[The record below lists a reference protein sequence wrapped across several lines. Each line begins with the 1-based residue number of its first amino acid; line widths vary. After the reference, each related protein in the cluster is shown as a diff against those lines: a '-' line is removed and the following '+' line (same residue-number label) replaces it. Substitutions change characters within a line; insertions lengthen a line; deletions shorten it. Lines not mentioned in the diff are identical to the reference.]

1 MATVGIQ
8 PKKLKSGKR
17 SYALWYKDPST
28 GKQRHYKTYRLKKV
42 ADEELMKLRIL
53 IDTGS
58 VPEASIRKK
67 RGVITLSEIGDML
80 RRDWR
85 NKVRTGEMVR
95 KTEEG
100 YTLQLQSIEKVFGE
114 RLFGS
119 ITKDEILDYR
129 IEVAETFS
137 NVSSNRR
144 FFIFKQLYA
153 KAKEKGYIGQDE
165 ISGVRYLSEKKH
177 ERTFWLRPEQL
188 SMLLDAARQNRSKH
202 HMVLAI
208 LLAAEHGA
216 SRQEILSLKWNDID
230 FELAGNGCINFHRTK
245 NGVRRI
251 HRLDMGRTRN
261 ALLERRR
268 YLAERRDIAEDKVE
282 GYVVGHVDG
291 SPMIRFK
298 ASWDTIKRKAG
309 FEKMHFHDLRHTF
322 CTNLV
327 CSGMTLKQ
335 VKELIGHRTMEMT
348 ERYAH
353 FEQLQ
358 DFGGLRELANRYE
371 HGESQARSGV

>member
-1 MATVGIQ
+1 MSTVGIQ
-8 PKKLKSGKR
+8 PKKLSNGKR
-17 SYALWYKDPST
+17 SYSVWYKDPVS

-42 ADEELMKLRIL
+42 ADEEVAKLRVL
-53 IDTGS
+53 IDTGT
-58 VPEASIRKK
+58 VPDAPTRRK
-67 RGVITLSEIGDML
+67 RGVITLTEIGDLL

-85 NKVRTGEMVR
+85 NKVRTAEMVR

-100 YTLQLQSIEKVFGE
+100 YLLQLHAIEKVFGD
-114 RLFGS
+114 RIFGS

-129 IEVAETFS
+129 IEVAEMFS

-153 KAKEKGYIGQDE
+153 KAKEKGYIGQDG
-165 ISGVRYLSEKKH
+165 ISKVRYLSEKKH

-188 SMLLDAARQNRSKH
+188 TLLLDAARQNRSKH

-216 SRQEILSLKWNDID
+216 SKQEILSLKWEDVD

-251 HRLDMGRTRN
+251 HRLDMGRTRK
-261 ALLERRR
+261 ALLERRQ
-268 YLAERRDIAEDKVE
+268 YLAERRNIPEDKVD
-282 GYVVGHVDG
+282 GYIVGHVDG
-291 SPMIRFK
+291 SRMIRFK
-298 ASWDTIKRKAG
+298 SSWDTIRRTAG

-327 CSGMTLKQ
+327 CSGMTLKH

-358 DFGGLRELANRYE
+358 DFGGLRERAARYE
-371 HGESQARSGV
+371 RGKSQALSGV

>member
-1 MATVGIQ
+1 MSSTVFRFSLGELFQ
-8 PKKLKSGKR
+8 CLEKLK
-17 SYALWYKDPST
+17 DPAT

-42 ADEELMKLRIL
+42 ADEELAKLRIL
-53 IDTGS
+53 IDTGT
-58 VPEASIRKK
+58 VPAAPTRRK
-67 RGVITLSEIGDML
+67 RGVVTLVEIGDLL

-85 NKVRTGEMVR
+85 NKVRSGELVKR
-95 KTEEG
+95 AEEG
-100 YTLQLQSIEKVFGE
+100 YLGHLKLIEKVFGN
-114 RLFGS
+114 RMLGS
-119 ITKDEILDYR
+119 ITKAEILDYR
-129 IEVAETFS
+129 IDIAES
-137 NVSSNRR
+137 NSNINSNRR
-144 FFIFKQLYA
+144 FFIIKQLFV
-153 KAKEKGYIGQDE
+153 KAKEKGYLTRDE
-165 ISGVRYLSEKKH
+165 ISPVKYLSEKKH

-188 SMLLDAARQNRSKH
+188 SLLLDAARQNRSRH

-216 SRQEILSLKWNDID
+216 SKQEILSLKWEDID
-230 FELAGNGCINFHRTK
+230 FELAGNGCINFYRTK

-268 YLAERRDIAEDKVE
+268 YLAECRNIAENKVD

-291 SPMIRFK
+291 SKMIRFK

-309 FEKMHFHDLRHTF
+309 LDKMHFHDLRHTF

-358 DFGGLRELANRYE
+358 DFGGLRELEARY
-371 HGESQARSGV
+371 GR